1 MIHPKPSAQQQP
13 ASAKHVAIIMDGNRR
28 WARERG
34 VEPIAGHREGARALR
49 AAARTATGFGVEILT
64 VFAFSEENRRRA
76 PGEVQGL
83 FELIRSFARDE
94 SAALQEAGV
103 RVRVIGRIEGLPLP
117 TRRALEAL
125 VAATTDNTGL
135 LLNLAVNYG
144 ARTEL
149 ADAMRSLV
157 RDVRDGRLAI
167 DAIDDES
174 LSRYLYTAG
183 LPDPD
188 LLIRTGGE
196 LRLSNFLLYQ
206 IAYTELWSTPLH
218 WPDFDATTFA
228 QALGSFAGRQRRFG
242 S

>member
-1 MIHPKPSAQQQP
+1 
-13 ASAKHVAIIMDGNRR
+13 MDGNRR

-34 VEPIAGHREGARALR
+34 FDPIAGHREGARALR
-49 AAARTATGFGVEILT
+49 AATQAATDFGVEILT

-94 SAALQEAGV
+94 SAALLEAGV

-125 VAATTDNTGL
+125 AASTAANTGL

-149 ADAMRSLV
+149 ADAMRALV
-157 RDVRDGRLAI
+157 RDVRDGRVAI
-167 DAIDDES
+167 EEIDDET

-206 IAYTELWSTPLH
+206 IAYTELWSTPMH
-218 WPDFDATTFA
+218 WPDFDAATFA
-228 QALGSFAGRQRRFG
+228 EALSSFAGRQRRFG

>member
-1 MIHPKPSAQQQP
+1 MIHPKPLAKPQP
-13 ASAKHVAIIMDGNRR
+13 APARHVAIIMDGNRR

-34 VEPIAGHREGARALR
+34 FEPSEGHRQGARALR
-49 AAARTATGFGVEILT
+49 AAARTAIDLGIEILT
-64 VFAFSEENRRRA
+64 VFAFSEENRRRT
-76 PGEVQGL
+76 PDEVEGL

-94 SAALQEAGV
+94 CAALQEAGV
-103 RVRVIGRIEGLPLP
+103 RVRVIGRVDALPP
-117 TRRALEAL
+117 QTRLALGML
-125 VAATTDNTGL
+125 VSATAANTGL

-144 ARTEL
+144 ARTEM
-149 ADAMRSLV
+149 ADAMRALV
-157 RDVRDGRLAI
+157 SDVQSGRLAI
-167 DAIDDES
+167 EAIDDES

-206 IAYTELWSTPLH
+206 IAYTELWSTPIH
-218 WPDFDATTFA
+218 WPDFDASAFA